1 MQEMVAKAYQEAPTQ
16 LDEKKMKREFRKM
29 LELFQTIQNP
39 EKLYEKEYYFD
50 EGLGQ
55 SLKDH
60 VDELKTTFPDL
71 SILVRR
77 DRDGYAI
84 VKT

>member
-1 MQEMVAKAYQEAPTQ
+1 VWWLDTEAMKWIVDCFVDAKE
-16 LDEKKMKREFRKM
+16 LIEFRKM

>member
-1 MQEMVAKAYQEAPTQ
+1 MVKEVRDDIPTEF
-16 LDEKKMKREFRKM
+16 DERRIHREFRGLVEVM
-29 LELFQTIQNP
+29 SRIQNP
-39 EKLYEKEYYFD
+39 QKFYEKEYHFD

-60 VDELKTTFPDL
+60 VDELKTNFPDL
-71 SILVRR
+71 QVLVRR

>member
-1 MQEMVAKAYQEAPTQ
+1 
-16 LDEKKMKREFRKM
+16 MKREFHK
-29 LELFQTIQNP
+29 LLDLFQNIQNP
-39 EKLYEKEYYFD
+39 QKLYEKEYYFD

-60 VDELKTTFPDL
+60 VEELKTTFPDVQV
-71 SILVRR
+71 LVRR

>member
-1 MQEMVAKAYQEAPTQ
+1 V
-16 LDEKKMKREFRKM
+16 
-29 LELFQTIQNP
+29 QNP
-39 EKLYEKEYYFD
+39 QKLYEKEYYFD

-60 VDELKTTFPDL
+60 VDELKTTFADL
-71 SILVRR
+71 QVLVRR
-77 DRDGYAI
+77 DRDGYPI